1 MSSVRVGDG
10 RLAVATEV
18 RHSEEREIP
27 GSRVNSRV
35 GVASSHMLG
44 ALRLYFGLC

>member
-27 GSRVNSRV
+27 S
-35 GVASSHMLG
+35 
-44 ALRLYFGLC
+44 LCIL